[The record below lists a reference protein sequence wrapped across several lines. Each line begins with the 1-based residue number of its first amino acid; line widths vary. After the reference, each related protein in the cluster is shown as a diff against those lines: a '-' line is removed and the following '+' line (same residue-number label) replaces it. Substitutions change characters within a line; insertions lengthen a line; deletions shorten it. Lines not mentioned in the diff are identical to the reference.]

1 MQIKNKLIQIQ
12 KQMVNN
18 GLKRSKAFNSFSNPS
33 NGKVN
38 FSKGFTN
45 GLNTFP
51 SHFNA
56 FLTGS

>member
-1 MQIKNKLIQIQ
+1 
-12 KQMVNN
+12 MVNN
-18 GLKRSKAFNSFSNPS
+18 GLKRTKAFNSFSDPS